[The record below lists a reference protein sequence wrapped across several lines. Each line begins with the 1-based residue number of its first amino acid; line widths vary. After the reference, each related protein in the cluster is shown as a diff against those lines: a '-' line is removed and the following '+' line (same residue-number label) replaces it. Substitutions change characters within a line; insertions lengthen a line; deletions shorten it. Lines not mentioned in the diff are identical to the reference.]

1 MIEEEKLFTSF
12 TEELADLRKKVAEKS
27 SIEAALKSYQEKLNL
42 FLAKTSEGISY
53 IQLSPPIPLSLPQR
67 EFARQ
72 YLLTSK
78 ITEANK
84 SFAKMYGFESPNE
97 IIGKTLSDFWVGDI
111 DEMID
116 ALIPW
121 VENNFTLTNQI
132 SEEKNKDGEKVYFLN
147 NTVGVFEDGYMHGLW
162 GTQTDITEQIIAQK
176 KLKESE
182 ILYKKLFYANPLPM
196 WVYDKKSLRFLAINE
211 AAIKNYGYSM
221 DEFLEMTISDLIC
234 PTESVS
240 NSEKINKS
248 FDSVL
253 QKHYKKDRSVIDV
266 EVTSHSI
273 VFEGYDAE
281 LLLANDITE
290 KLFFNN
296 AIHSIVKETNHVAY
310 NFLHPL
316 VKELSTLLKLKYTFI
331 AKFTDVSA
339 LKVKTI
345 ALAMDG
351 VIIENIEFEITDT
364 PCEMLLEKDLKIFA
378 KGVQK
383 KFPKDQLLQ
392 KLGIESY
399 IGIPLFAT
407 SGKPLG
413 LLVGMDDK
421 PMTNYNSKNNFLTIF
436 ASRAASEIERIQI
449 DEALRENEER
459 LKLALK
465 ASGQGLYDLNLITGV
480 AKIDSAYAALLSYD
494 PDKTTESHSE
504 WLERLHPD
512 DRDVV
517 MKTFSDYVNKKSD
530 SYIVEAR
537 QKTFTGE
544 WKWILSMGKIVE
556 YDDYG
561 RPLRMVGTYLDVTE
575 RKRKD
580 ELIKEY
586 LTNLETKNAELERF
600 TYTVSHDLKSPVIT
614 IKGFLGML
622 MKDAK
627 EGNFGRLE
635 ADIKRISNA
644 ADKMQSLLED
654 LLMLSRIGR
663 IINPSTKFGAT
674 ELVKET
680 VELLQGLI
688 NSKNITIIVQQNMTE
703 MSADRIR
710 IGEVFQNLIE
720 NGIKY
725 IGNPENPT
733 IKIGCL
739 TINGINQFYVKDNG
753 IGIQAEY
760 FEKIFGL
767 FDKLDPSNEGNGIG
781 LAFVKRVIELH
792 GGKIWVHSDGPGTGS
807 TFFFTLNTTT

>member
-1 MIEEEKLFTSF
+1 MIEEEKLYTSL

-27 SIEAALKSYQEKLNL
+27 SVEVTLKAYQEKLNL
-42 FLAKTSEGISY
+42 FLANTSEGISY
-53 IQLSPPIPLSLPQR
+53 LQVIPPLSLSLPKR
-67 EFARQ
+67 EFAHQ
-72 YLLTSK
+72 YILNAR
-78 ITEANK
+78 IVEAN
-84 SFAKMYGFESPNE
+84 SAFAKMYGFENVDE
-97 IIGKTLSDFWVGDI
+97 IIGKTLSDFWTGDLEEI
-111 DEMID
+111 VE

-121 VENNFTLTNQI
+121 IENNFTLNNQI
-132 SEEKNKDGEKVYFLN
+132 SEEKNKEGKTVYFLN
-147 NTVGVFEDGYMHGLW
+147 NSVGVFADGCMHGLW

-176 KLKESE
+176 KLEESE

-196 WVYDKKSLRFLAINE
+196 WVYDKKSLKFLAINE
-211 AAIKNYGYSM
+211 AAVKNYGYSM
-221 DEFLEMTISDLIC
+221 DEFQNMKFSDLIY
-234 PTESVS
+234 T
-240 NSEKINKS
+240 SETTSSQTKFNQS
-248 FDSVL
+248 FDAEP
-253 QKHYKKDRSVIDV
+253 QKHYKKDRSIIDV

-290 KLFFNN
+290 KLFFNT
-296 AIHSIVKETNHVAY
+296 AIQSIVKETNHVAY

-316 VKELSTLLKLKYTFI
+316 VKELSTLLKLKYIFI
-331 AKFTDVSA
+331 AKYNDESNSK
-339 LKVKTI
+339 LKTV
-345 ALAMDG
+345 ALAMG
-351 VIIENIEFEITDT
+351 GIIIENIEFDIIGT
-364 PCEMLLEKDLKIFA
+364 PCEMLLKQDLKIID
-378 KGVQK
+378 KSVQQ
-383 KFPKDQLLQ
+383 KFPKDPLLQ
-392 KLGIESY
+392 KLSIESY

-413 LLVGMDDK
+413 VLVGMDDK
-421 PMTNYNSKNNFLTIF
+421 PMINYNVTNNFLTIF
-436 ASRAASEIERIQI
+436 ASRAASELERIQI

-465 ASGQGLYDLNLITGV
+465 ASGQGLYDLNLTTGV
-480 AKIDSAYAALLSYD
+480 AKIDSAYASLLSYD

-512 DRDVV
+512 DRNVV
-517 MKTFSDYVNKKSD
+517 MKAFSDYVNKKSD
-530 SYIVEAR
+530 GYIVEAR

-561 RPLRMVGTYLDVTE
+561 RPIRMVGTYLDVTE

-622 MKDAK
+622 IKDAK
-627 EGNFGRLE
+627 EGNFSRLE

-663 IINPSTKFGAT
+663 IINPSTKFNST

-680 VELLQGLI
+680 I
-688 NSKNITIIVQQNMTE
+688 NSKKITIMVEQNMPE
-703 MSADRIR
+703 ISADRIR

-720 NGIKY
+720 NAVKY
-725 IGNPENPT
+725 IGNPEQPT
-733 IKIGCL
+733 IEIGCL
-739 TINGINQFYVKDNG
+739 TGNGINQFYVKDNG
-753 IGIQAEY
+753 IGIRAEY

-767 FDKLDPSNEGNGIG
+767 FEKLDPSNEGNGIG

-807 TFFFTLNTTT
+807 TFYFTFNSTL